1 MAAESPRVERQTVDM
16 DVPGSVKPR
25 PRKVE
30 AEAEAELLLSFAEA
44 RVQELELL
52 CQNTSQR
59 ITSAK
64 AAAQRWRQIAI
75 RMLPALVPFH
85 SCPGELQSPFV
96 PRELMQLLAAQ
107 QLDETKLVTA
117 TLCQSFQV
125 SERGLALRQECL
137 ALAKQEGLLEA
148 QLEKQNNTCDL
159 LQEDLAF
166 AWTNHKERTERSA
179 EFPEVKDVKLMELRE
194 LELVSGN
201 LQLESA
207 DLLVSE
213 QESIAEARSL
223 EQDTWNL
230 QKQISLLKRKAEQH
244 YGRAEHLSSSL
255 TSQHRKVSIT
265 RREIQEVRSICDSWV
280 HPATG
285 SICDSW
291 VHPATGRACLNE

>member
-1 MAAESPRVERQTVDM
+1 
-16 DVPGSVKPR
+16 
-25 PRKVE
+25 
-30 AEAEAELLLSFAEA
+30 
-44 RVQELELL
+44 
-52 CQNTSQR
+52 
-59 ITSAK
+59 
-64 AAAQRWRQIAI
+64 
-75 RMLPALVPFH
+75 
-85 SCPGELQSPFV
+85 
-96 PRELMQLLAAQ
+96 MQLLAAQ

-148 QLEKQNNTCDL
+148 QLERQNNTCNL

-166 AWTNHKERTERSA
+166 AWTKHRERKERSA

-255 TSQHRKVSIT
+255 SLLTGVFGMFLFLFCVNSLILLFCTHVMIT
-265 RREIQEVRSICDSWV
+265 YDIWKSSAWYTWIFGDL
-280 HPATG
+280 T
-285 SICDSW
+285 
-291 VHPATGRACLNE
+291 